1 MNHKNNSPKT
11 LLKKVSIIGERL
23 NVPTYIAY
31 QVFYGYVVTE
41 RDKPEVHKI
50 LTGLSL
56 EG

>member
-1 MNHKNNSPKT
+1 MNHKNYSPKT

-23 NVPTYIAY
+23 NVPTYIACK
-31 QVFYGYVVTE
+31 VFYGYVVTE
-41 RDKPEVHKI
+41 KDKPEVHKI